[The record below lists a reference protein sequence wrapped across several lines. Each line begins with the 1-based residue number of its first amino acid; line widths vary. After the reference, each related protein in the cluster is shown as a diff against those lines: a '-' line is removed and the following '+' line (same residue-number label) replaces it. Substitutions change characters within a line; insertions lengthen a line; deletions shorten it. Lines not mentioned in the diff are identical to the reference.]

1 VKGAYPHVA
10 FTDFLHGR
18 TGTFALW
25 TGPVYVHVQLQHGDY
40 DVAYGAYFQRLKM
53 DERAPWCVRARKL
66 TQRVGAQT
74 RTVR

>member
-25 TGPVYVHVQLQHGDY
+25 TGSGYVHVQY
-40 DVAYGAYFQRLKM
+40 NCNTVITTSRT
-53 DERAPWCVRARKL
+53 AR
-66 TQRVGAQT
+66 TSSA
-74 RTVR
+74 